1 MRGVAEELEGLIDGL
16 DAASGRNR
24 QLRKEESVGR
34 AAPLAVLRWNFGTP
48 NRLSG

>member
-1 MRGVAEELEGLIDGL
+1 MEIAEEIDGLIDGL

-24 QLRKEESVGR
+24 QLRKEELVFR